1 MRNVVEE
8 NERIGALL
16 KYELDK
22 NYSREVVTI
31 AKGQNLKM
39 GTVLGKIKT
48 DDTYKIVSIA
58 EEESDGSDVAVG
70 ILLQDV
76 DATTV
81 ATKALVLARIGIVS
95 ASKVIYPDAI
105 SEDQKKS
112 ILAQLETRGIIT
124 REDA

>member
-1 MRNVVEE
+1 MRNIVEE

-22 NYSREVVTI
+22 NYSREVVMI

-48 DDTYKIVSIA
+48 DGTYKIVSIA

-70 ILLQDV
+70 ILLQNI
-76 DATTV
+76 DATTM
-81 ATKALVLARIGIVS
+81 ATKTLILARIGIVS

>member
-48 DDTYKIVSIA
+48 DDTYKIVSIT
-58 EEESDGSDVAVG
+58 EEESDGSDVSVG

-76 DATTV
+76 DATTM
-81 ATKALVLARIGIVS
+81 ATKALILSRIGIVVRD
-95 ASKVIYPDAI
+95 KIIYPDSA
-105 SEDQKKS
+105 SEEQKKS

>member
-1 MRNVVEE
+1 MRNVVGE

-70 ILLQDV
+70 ILLQNI
-76 DATTV
+76 DATTM
-81 ATKALVLARIGIVS
+81 ATKALILSRIGIVVRD
-95 ASKVIYPDAI
+95 KIIYPDSA
-105 SEDQKKS
+105 SEEQKKS

>member
-58 EEESDGSDVAVG
+58 EEEIDGSDVAVG
-70 ILLQDV
+70 ILLQNI
-76 DATTV
+76 DATTM
-81 ATKALVLARIGIVS
+81 ATKALILSRIGIVVRD
-95 ASKVIYPDAI
+95 KIIYPDSA

>member
-70 ILLQDV
+70 ILLQNI
-76 DATTV
+76 DATTM
-81 ATKALVLARIGIVS
+81 ATKALILSRIGIVVRD
-95 ASKVIYPDAI
+95 KIIYPDSA

>member
-1 MRNVVEE
+1 MIEE
-8 NERIGALL
+8 NARMGTLL

-39 GTVLGKIKT
+39 GTAVGKIKT
-48 DDTYKIVSIA
+48 DSTYKIVSIA

-70 ILLQDV
+70 ILLQDA
-76 DATTV
+76 DATTA

>member
-70 ILLQDV
+70 ILLQNI
-76 DATTV
+76 DATTM
-81 ATKALVLARIGIVS
+81 ATKALILSRIGIVVRD
-95 ASKVIYPDAI
+95 KIIYPDSA
-105 SEDQKKS
+105 SEEQKKS